1 MNFNRRSFLKGIA
14 GLSAAAAA
22 GCRTSRYGFHC
33 ARQIKPG
40 QKLNI
45 AAIGS
50 WGKGFSDWVPMLKR
64 GENIVALC
72 DVDDAVFDKIAAKLK
87 ETDLGGVSFDLSKVK
102 IYKDYRKLLDDADK
116 LGIDAVT
123 VSTPDHM
130 HAAQAIRAMKQ
141 GIHCYV
147 QKPLVRTLWEAD
159 YFGKVARAT
168 GVVTQMGNQGSSGSG
183 HRRNVEL
190 LQQGIIGDVTEVHVW
205 TNRPIWPQGLA
216 AKKSTEGAADPIP
229 AGLDWDLWVGTAK
242 MRNFKGAI
250 DPANAAEYNATRGK
264 RGVYHHFTWRGFYD
278 FGTGAFGDMACHT
291 MNLPFRGLELGK
303 AIKAECIQ
311 SEEFNDVAYPTKSTV
326 VVTYAARTSRVRPGV
341 KLPEVKLYWYD
352 GNQQPSAELMPQVVA
367 ALGSVPK
374 TGCLIVGSKGIICST
389 NDYGQEAFIAFKDEQ
404 RIKSTFKHDACKA
417 IAEYLPRRPEPGTEG
432 QYPEFLDA
440 IKGVSPVFADT
451 HSRAFSDVEH
461 SVPMLE
467 GMLVGCVAQRVP
479 GVLRW
484 DSDNQIFDN
493 AAANEFIRPH
503 IRAGFEF

>member
-1 MNFNRRSFLKGIA
+1 MEFNRRSFLKGIA

-22 GCRTSRYGFHC
+22 GCRTSRYGFNC

-45 AAIGS
+45 AAIGAY
-50 WGKGFSDWVPMLKR
+50 GKGLSDWVPMVKR
-64 GENIVALC
+64 GENLVALC
-72 DVDDAVFDKIAAKLK
+72 DVDDRVFEQIAERAKK
-87 ETDLGGVSFDLSKVK
+87 DLFLPESFDLSKVK

-205 TNRPIWPQGLA
+205 TDRPIWPQGTKAKLA
-216 AKKSTEGAADPIP
+216 TQGPADAVPQ
-229 AGLDWDLWVGTAK
+229 GFDWDLWVGTAK
-242 MRNFKGAI
+242 ARNFRAAYPDGA
-250 DPANAAEYNATRGK
+250 AAYERSRTN
-264 RGVYHHFTWRGFYD
+264 GVYHHFNWRGFYD

-303 AIKAECIQ
+303 AVKSECIQ
-311 SEEFNDVAYPTKSTV
+311 CEEFNDVAYPTKSTV
-326 VVTYAARTSRVRPGV
+326 VVTYAARKSRVRPGV

-374 TGCLIVGSKGIICST
+374 TGCLIIGSKGIICST

-432 QYPEFLDA
+432 QQAEFLDA
-440 IKGVSPVFADT
+440 IKGDGPVFADT

-493 AAANEFIRPH
+493 AAANEFIRPYV
-503 IRAGFEF
+503 RTGFEF

>member
-1 MNFNRRSFLKGIA
+1 MNISFNRRSFLKGAA
-14 GLSAAAAA
+14 GAAAAAA
-22 GCRTSRYGFHC
+22 GGCCCSGYKCPRTVKSGDKIRFGIIGAAGKGSTDWKCMFKH
-33 ARQIKPG
+33 G
-40 QKLNI
+40 EEI
-45 AAIGS
+45 AA
-50 WGKGFSDWVPMLKR
+50 F
-64 GENIVALC
+64 C
-72 DVDDAVFDKIAAKLK
+72 DVDDKAIDEALVELK
-87 ETDLGGVSFDLSKVK
+87 ELGGDPSKVRRFR
-102 IYKDYRKLLDDADK
+102 DYREMLEKMSGQL
-116 LGIDAVT
+116 DAVT

-130 HAAQAIRAMKQ
+130 HAAQAIAAMRE
-141 GIHCYV
+141 GLHVYV
-147 QKPLVRTLWEAD
+147 QKPLVRTLWEVERFSKAA
-159 YFGKVARAT
+159 KAS
-168 GVVTQMGNQGSSGSG
+168 GVITQMGNQGSSGSG
-183 HRRNVEL
+183 MRKNVDL
-190 LQQGIIGDVTEVHVW
+190 LNLGIIGDVTEVHVW
-205 TNRPIWPQGLA
+205 TDRPIWPQGNI
-216 AKKSTEGAADPIP
+216 AKAVAGGKIVAPPST
-229 AGLDWDLWVGTAK
+229 LDWDLWLGTARK
-242 MRNFKGAI
+242 RPYVADRAEGLEPNCLNKWATKIRGA
-250 DPANAAEYNATRGK
+250 
-264 RGVYHHFTWRGFYD
+264 YHRFNWRGFYD

-291 MNLPFRGLELGK
+291 FNLPFRGLELGRPL
-303 AIKAECIQ
+303 KAECKQII
-311 SEEFNDVAYPTKSTV
+311 EPTDIAYPLRSIV
-326 VVTYAARTSRVRPGV
+326 EVTYAARKSRVRPGV

-389 NDYGQEAFIAFKDEQ
+389 NDYGQEAFIAFKDEK